1 MLECLRKNAKC
12 LFKQKTELRYPA
24 LRIKNRG
31 GRGEVQPHSA
41 PVAFIACYN
50 VNFWIV
56 PNFTMLFNLDYARN
70 LAREGKFR
78 EALSVYSVSARQ
90 SGPNMDVVR

>member
-1 MLECLRKNAKC
+1 MPGDFTCISCSARPRNGLNLIQ
-12 LFKQKTELRYPA
+12 LPL
-24 LRIKNRG
+24 G
-31 GRGEVQPHSA
+31 GGVQPHSA

-50 VNFWIV
+50 VIFWIV
-56 PNFTMLFNLDYARN
+56 PSFTMLFNLDYARN